1 MKKLL
6 YLLFAIC
13 LIGCSDD
20 DDNASAQT
28 FLEKYDGVIWE
39 REDYLSG
46 DTSQY
51 IILYDS
57 NQFITTVSTDEGID
71 CISNKVGGNPNGDI
85 MTIKKNEENKFIVE
99 VVETNDDDDGLMET
113 YLTTFEV
120 NSNIL
125 KITWSNDDGFTN
137 LIRTS
142 IANPCN

>member
-1 MKKLL
+1 MKKLI

-28 FLEKYDGVIWE
+28 FLEKYDGVVWE

-51 IILYDS
+51 TILYDS

-71 CISNKVGGNPNGDI
+71 CISNKEGGNPNGDI

-99 VVETNDDDDGLMET
+99 VVETNDDDDGVMET
-113 YLTTFEV
+113 YLITYEV
-120 NSNIL
+120 NNNIL
-125 KITWSNDDGFTN
+125 KVTWSNDGEFMNHIKTD
-137 LIRTS
+137 L
-142 IANPCN
+142 ANPCN